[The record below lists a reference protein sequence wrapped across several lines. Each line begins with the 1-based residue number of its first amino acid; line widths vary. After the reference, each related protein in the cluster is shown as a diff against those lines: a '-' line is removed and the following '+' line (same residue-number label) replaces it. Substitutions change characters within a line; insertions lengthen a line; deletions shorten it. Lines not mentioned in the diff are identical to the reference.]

1 MNSLLVLAE
10 VVSSVESFLATVAG
24 SYWTCEVL
32 GAMHFALMTFKTA
45 FVAKVFAIAG
55 FVIADVWPIAFFQLR
70 SRRTIKCAVRS
81 FVFVC
86 KPLLNVL
93 GRLVHD

>member
-45 FVAKVFAIAG
+45 FVAKVFAVAG
-55 FVIADVWPIAFFQLR
+55 PVTADVRVIMLVRRR
-70 SRRTIKCAVRS
+70 SRRTI
-81 FVFVC
+81 
-86 KPLLNVL
+86 
-93 GRLVHD
+93 DDTI